1 MLTKKK
7 TKGQVRIIGG
17 THRSRIVRFI
27 QTPGLRPTA
36 DSVRE
41 RLFNWLGQNLEQKN
55 ILDLFSGSGI
65 LAFEAAS
72 RGAEHIDAV
81 EKSPIACRILQE
93 NYQALNMNNLHT
105 HCCNALS
112 FLEKS
117 SYQYHIIF
125 LDPPYDWQ
133 DWSTLWRVLINNM
146 HRNAL
151 IYIEQGQAF
160 RLPEYLKV
168 YKQGKSGMSH
178 YQLAEYI
185 QQ

>member
-41 RLFNWLGQNLEQKN
+41 RLFNWLGQSLEQKN
-55 ILDLFSGSGI
+55 VLDLFSGSGI
-65 LAFEAAS
+65 LALEAAS

-93 NYQALNMNNLHT
+93 NCQALSMNNVHI
-105 HCCNALS
+105 HYCNALNY
-112 FLEKS
+112 LKKNNC
-117 SYQYHIIF
+117 QYHIIF

-133 DWSTLWRVLINNM
+133 GWPTLWQTLINNM
-146 HRNAL
+146 HHNAL
-151 IYIEQGQAF
+151 IYIEQGKAF
-160 RLPEYLKV
+160 RLPEYLTV

-178 YQLAEYI
+178 YQLAEYS
-185 QQ
+185 Q